1 MFRHV
6 FWFLA
11 LAAVAVALALLVGQN
26 HASVTV
32 FWPPY
37 RIDLSFN
44 LVLFGVVAVFVLV
57 HLSWRGASSLAAM
70 PGRARRWRARQLER
84 AAVSG
89 LMDAL
94 SNQLAGRFVRAQTAA
109 QEALEHLGQLPDR
122 EFPRH
127 GQLQALAHLLVAESA
142 HALQNR
148 EARDRHQRLA
158 LRPGLVGQGNETRE
172 GALLRA
178 ARWAVEDRDASAAA
192 GWLSE
197 LPQGAARRIVALRLR
212 LRVARMQR
220 DALAALEMARVLVKH
235 RAYSS
240 EAAPAVLRGLVLDA
254 FKAARDLPQLQAV
267 WRQLEPTEQAMPEL
281 AIAAA
286 ERLHALA
293 SDGGLQAGSQPSLPD
308 EAAAQARE
316 VVLHVWPGYPTLD
329 AHWRARLVKVLAR
342 RMDVNDAGWLARIEQ
357 MQRQLPNDPFLQYL
371 GGHVCLQRQLWGKA
385 AQLLAQAST
394 GLQDADLL
402 RQTWCGLAV
411 LAEERGDESA
421 GRAAWKRAALI
432 GQ

>member
-11 LAAVAVALALLVGQN
+11 WAAVAVALALLVGQN

-44 LVLFGVVAVFVLV
+44 LVLFGLVAVFVLL

-89 LMDAL
+89 VMDAL
-94 SNQLAGRFVRAQTAA
+94 SHQLAGRFVRAQTAA
-109 QEALEHLGQLPDR
+109 QEALEHLNQLPDHAL
-122 EFPRH
+122 PRH
-127 GQLQALAHLLVAESA
+127 GQMTALAHLLVAESA

-148 EARDRHQRLA
+148 ETRDRHQRLA
-158 LRPGLVGQGNETRE
+158 IAPGLVRQGNETRE

-192 GWLSE
+192 GWLAE

-220 DALAALEMARVLVKH
+220 DARAALDMARVLAKH

-254 FKAARDLPQLQAV
+254 FKGARDVAQLQGI
-267 WRQLEPTEQAMPEL
+267 WRDLEPAEQAMPEL

-286 ERLHALA
+286 ERMHALA
-293 SDGGLQAGSQPSLPD
+293 PAQGPDASAAD
-308 EAAAQARE
+308 EAAQLARD
-316 VVLHVWPGYPTLD
+316 VVLQVWPTYPTLD

-357 MQRQLPNDPFLQYL
+357 MQRQIPNDPFLQYL

-385 AQLLAQAST
+385 AQLLSQAAT
-394 GLQDADLL
+394 GLQDGELL
-402 RQTWCGLAV
+402 RQTWCGLAL
-411 LAEERGDESA
+411 LAEERGDDLA
-421 GRAAWKRAALI
+421 ARAAWKKAA
-432 GQ
+432 QTT

>member
-11 LAAVAVALALLVGQN
+11 WAAVAVALALLVGQN

-44 LVLFGVVAVFVLV
+44 LVLFGVVALFVLL

-70 PGRARRWRARQLER
+70 PGRARRWRVRQLER

-89 LMDAL
+89 VMDAL

-109 QEALEHLGQLPDR
+109 QEALEHLGQLP
-122 EFPRH
+122 ENELPRH
-127 GQLQALAHLLVAESA
+127 GQLKALAHLLVAESA

-148 EARDRHQRLA
+148 EIRDQHQRLA
-158 LRPGLVGQGNETRE
+158 IASGLVRQGNETRE

-178 ARWAVEDRDASAAA
+178 ARWAVEDRDATAAA
-192 GWLSE
+192 AWLSE

-212 LRVARMQR
+212 LRVARMQS
-220 DALAALEMARVLVKH
+220 DATAALEMARVLAKH

-254 FKAARDLPQLQAV
+254 FKGARDVPQLQAI
-267 WRQLEPTEQAMPEL
+267 WRHLASTEQAMPEL

-293 SDGGLQAGSQPSLPD
+293 ASPGQDTALID
-308 EAAAQARE
+308 DAARQARD
-316 VVLHVWPGYPTLD
+316 VVLNVWSGYPTLD
-329 AHWRARLVKVLAR
+329 AHWRSRLVKVLMR

-385 AQLLAQAST
+385 AQLLTQAST
-394 GLQDADLL
+394 ALQDADLL
-402 RQTWCGLAV
+402 RQTWCGLAL
-411 LAEERGDESA
+411 LAEERGDSGA
-421 GRAAWKRAALI
+421 AQAAWKKAAQI
-432 GQ
+432 G

>member
-37 RIDLSFN
+37 RVDLSFN
-44 LVLFGVVAVFVLV
+44 LVLFGVVAVFLLL
-57 HLSWRGASSLAAM
+57 HLSWRGATSLAAM
-70 PGRARRWRARQLER
+70 PGRARRWRTRQLER

-89 LMDAL
+89 VMDAL

-109 QEALEHLGQLPDR
+109 QEALEHLRQVPDH
-122 EFPRH
+122 ELPRH
-127 GQLQALAHLLVAESA
+127 GQMQALAHMLVAESA

-148 EARDRHQRLA
+148 EMRDRHLRLA
-158 LRPGLVGQGNETRE
+158 IAPGGVGPGNETRE

-178 ARWAVEDRDASAAA
+178 ARWAVEDRDAGAAA
-192 GWLSE
+192 NWLSE
-197 LPQGAARRIVALRLR
+197 MSQGAARRIVALRLR

-220 DALAALEMARVLVKH
+220 DAMAALEMARVLVKH
-235 RAYSS
+235 RAYSTD
-240 EAAPAVLRGLVLDA
+240 AAPAVLRGLVLDA
-254 FKAARDLPQLQAV
+254 FKGARDAPQLQAI
-267 WRQLEPTEQAMPEL
+267 WRQLDTAEQAMPEL

-293 SDGGLQAGSQPSLPD
+293 PDGGPQAGSHPSSSD
-308 EAAAQARE
+308 EAASVARD
-316 VVLHVWPGYPTLD
+316 VVLHVWSEYPALEP
-329 AHWRARLVKVLAR
+329 HWRARLVKVLAR

-402 RQTWCGLAV
+402 RQTWCGLAA
-411 LAEERGDESA
+411 LAEERGDDIA
-421 GRAAWKRAALI
+421 ARAAWKRAAQT
-432 GQ
+432 G

>member
-11 LAAVAVALALLVGQN
+11 WATVAVALALLVGQN

-37 RIDLSFN
+37 RVDLSFN
-44 LVLFGVVAVFVLV
+44 LVLFGVVALFVLL
-57 HLSWRGASSLAAM
+57 HLSWRGISSLAAM

-89 LMDAL
+89 VMDAL

-109 QEALEHLGQLPDR
+109 QEALGHLQQLPHDL
-122 EFPRH
+122 PRH
-127 GQLQALAHLLVAESA
+127 GQLTALAHLLLAESA

-148 EARDRHQRLA
+148 ETRDRHQRLA
-158 LRPGLVGQGNETRE
+158 IAPGLVRQGNETRE

-178 ARWAVEDRDASAAA
+178 ARWAVEDRDPAAA
-192 GWLSE
+192 AAWLAE

-220 DALAALEMARVLVKH
+220 DASAALEMARVLAKH

-240 EAAPAVLRGLVLDA
+240 EAAPSVLRGLVLDT
-254 FKAARDLPQLQAV
+254 FKGARDVPQLQQI
-267 WRQLEPTEQAMPEL
+267 WRHLDPAEQAMPEL
-281 AIAAA
+281 AVAAA
-286 ERLHALA
+286 ERMHALA
-293 SDGGLQAGSQPSLPD
+293 ASSGQDDSAARD
-308 EAAAQARE
+308 EAARLARD
-316 VVLHVWPGYPTLD
+316 VVLSVWPGYAALD
-329 AHWRARLVKVLAR
+329 AHWRVRLVKLLAH
-342 RMDVNDAGWLARIEQ
+342 RMDVTDTGWLARIEQ
-357 MQRQLPNDPFLQYL
+357 MQRQWPNDPFLQYL

-385 AQLLAQAST
+385 AQLLSQAST
-394 GLQDADLL
+394 GLQDAELL
-402 RQTWCGLAV
+402 RHTWCGLAQ
-411 LAEERGDESA
+411 LAEERGDDVA
-421 GRAAWKRAALI
+421 AQTAWKRAAQI
-432 GQ
+432 A

>member
-11 LAAVAVALALLVGQN
+11 WAAVAVALALLVGQN

-44 LVLFGVVAVFVLV
+44 LVLFGVVALFVLL

-70 PGRARRWRARQLER
+70 PGRARRWRVRQLER

-89 LMDAL
+89 VMDAL

-109 QEALEHLGQLPDR
+109 QEALEHLGQLP
-122 EFPRH
+122 ENELPRH
-127 GQLQALAHLLVAESA
+127 GQLKALAHLLVAESA

-148 EARDRHQRLA
+148 EIRDQHQRLA
-158 LRPGLVGQGNETRE
+158 IASGLVRQGNETRE

-178 ARWAVEDRDASAAA
+178 ARWAVEDRDATAAA
-192 GWLSE
+192 AWLSE

-212 LRVARMQR
+212 LRVARMQS
-220 DALAALEMARVLVKH
+220 DATAALEMARVLAKH

-254 FKAARDLPQLQAV
+254 FKGARDVPQLQAI
-267 WRQLEPTEQAMPEL
+267 WRHLASTEQAMPEL

-293 SDGGLQAGSQPSLPD
+293 ASPGQDTALID
-308 EAAAQARE
+308 DAARQARD
-316 VVLHVWPGYPTLD
+316 VVLNVWSGYPTLD
-329 AHWRARLVKVLAR
+329 AHWRARLVKVLMR

-385 AQLLAQAST
+385 AQLLTQAST
-394 GLQDADLL
+394 ALQDADLL
-402 RQTWCGLAV
+402 RQTWCGLAL
-411 LAEERGDESA
+411 LAEERGDSGA
-421 GRAAWKRAALI
+421 AQAAWKKAAQI
-432 GQ
+432 G

>member
-11 LAAVAVALALLVGQN
+11 WAAVAVALALLVGQN

-37 RIDLSFN
+37 RVDLSFN
-44 LVLFGVVAVFVLV
+44 LVLFGVAAVFVLL

-84 AAVSG
+84 AAMSG
-89 LMDAL
+89 VMDAL

-109 QEALEHLGQLPDR
+109 QEALDHLKQLPDHDL
-122 EFPRH
+122 PRH
-127 GQLQALAHLLVAESA
+127 GQLTALAHLLVAESA

-148 EARDRHQRLA
+148 DTRDHHQRLA
-158 LRPGLVGQGNETRE
+158 IAPGLVRQGNETRE

-178 ARWAVEDRDASAAA
+178 ARWAVEDRDANAAA
-192 GWLSE
+192 AWLGE

-220 DALAALEMARVLVKH
+220 DATAALEMARVLAKH
-235 RAYSS
+235 RAFSS
-240 EAAPAVLRGLVLDA
+240 DAAPAVLRGLVLDA
-254 FKAARDLPQLQAV
+254 FKGARDLPQLQAI
-267 WRQLEPTEQAMPEL
+267 WRQLDPAEQAMPEL

-293 SDGGLQAGSQPSLPD
+293 ASQGRDGGSPDGGAD
-308 EAAAQARE
+308 EAALVARDM
-316 VVLHVWPGYPTLD
+316 VLGVWSQYAALD

-342 RMDVNDAGWLARIEQ
+342 RMDVNDTGWLARIEQ

-385 AQLLAQAST
+385 AQLLSQAST
-394 GLQDADLL
+394 GLVDAELL
-402 RQTWCGLAV
+402 RQTWCGLAL
-411 LAEERGDESA
+411 LAEERGDA
-421 GRAAWKRAALI
+421 TAAQAAWKRAAQI
-432 GQ
+432 G

>member
-1 MFRHV
+1 MPMFRHV

-44 LVLFGVVAVFVLV
+44 LVLFGVVALFVLL
-57 HLSWRGASSLAAM
+57 HLSWRGVASLAAM

-89 LMDAL
+89 VMDAL

-109 QEALEHLGQLPDR
+109 QEALGHLQQLPDHDL
-122 EFPRH
+122 PRH
-127 GQLQALAHLLVAESA
+127 GQLTALAHLLLAESA

-148 EARDRHQRLA
+148 ETRDQHQRLA
-158 LRPGLVGQGNETRE
+158 IVPGLVRQGNETRE

-178 ARWAVEDRDASAAA
+178 ARWAVEDRDPTAAA
-192 GWLSE
+192 AWLAE

-220 DALAALEMARVLVKH
+220 DATAALEMARVLAKH

-240 EAAPAVLRGLVLDA
+240 EAAPSVLRGLVLDA
-254 FKAARDLPQLQAV
+254 FKGARDLPQLQAI
-267 WRQLEPTEQAMPEL
+267 WRNLDVTEQAMPEL

-293 SDGGLQAGSQPSLPD
+293 APQGQDMASADD
-308 EAAAQARE
+308 AAHQARN
-316 VVLHVWPGYPTLD
+316 VVLNVWPGYAALD

-342 RMDVNDAGWLARIEQ
+342 RMDVNDTGWLARIEQ

-402 RQTWCGLAV
+402 RQTWCGLAQ
-411 LAEERGDESA
+411 LAEERGDGTA
-421 GRAAWKRAALI
+421 AQTAWKRAAQI
-432 GQ
+432 A

>member
-11 LAAVAVALALLVGQN
+11 LATVAVALALLVGQN

-37 RIDLSFN
+37 RVDLSFN
-44 LVLFGVVAVFVLV
+44 LVLFGLVAVFVLL
-57 HLSWRGASSLAAM
+57 HLSWRGATSLAAM
-70 PGRARRWRARQLER
+70 PGRARRWRLRQLER
-84 AAVSG
+84 AAVSSV
-89 LMDAL
+89 MDAL

-109 QEALEHLGQLPDR
+109 QEALGHLRQLPDH
-122 EFPRH
+122 EVPRH

-148 EARDRHQRLA
+148 ETRDRHQRLA
-158 LRPGLVGQGNETRE
+158 LAPGWVGPGNETRE

-178 ARWAVEDRDASAAA
+178 ARWALEDNDAAAAA
-192 GWLSE
+192 GWLNE
-197 LPQGAARRIVALRLR
+197 LPQGAARRIAALRLR
-212 LRVARMQR
+212 LRVARLQR
-220 DALAALEMARVLVKH
+220 DATAALEMARVLTKH

-254 FKAARDLPQLQAV
+254 FKGARDVPQLHTI

-293 SDGGLQAGSQPSLPD
+293 QGAGADNGALSSAAD
-308 EAAAQARE
+308 EAASLARD
-316 VVLHVWPGYPTLD
+316 VVLNVWSAYSSLD
-329 AHWRARLVKVLAR
+329 AHWRARLVRVLAR
-342 RMDVNDAGWLARIEQ
+342 RMDAADAGWLARIEQ

-385 AQLLAQAST
+385 AQLLTQAST

-402 RQTWCGLAV
+402 RQTWCGLAA
-411 LAEERGDESA
+411 LAEERGDDA
-421 GRAAWKRAALI
+421 AARQAWKRAAQI
-432 GQ
+432 H

>member
-6 FWFLA
+6 FWFLT
-11 LAAVAVALALLVGQN
+11 LAAVAVALALLMGQN
-26 HASVTV
+26 QASVTV

-44 LVLFGVVAVFVLV
+44 LVLFGVVALFLLL
-57 HLSWRGASSLAAM
+57 HLSWRGLASLAAM

-89 LMDAL
+89 VMDAL

-109 QEALEHLGQLPDR
+109 QEALGHLQQLPDHDL
-122 EFPRH
+122 PRH
-127 GQLQALAHLLVAESA
+127 GQLTALAHLLLAESA

-148 EARDRHQRLA
+148 ETRDHHQRLA
-158 LRPGLVGQGNETRE
+158 IAPGLVRNGNETRE

-192 GWLSE
+192 AWLAE

-220 DALAALEMARVLVKH
+220 DATAALEMARVLAKH

-240 EAAPAVLRGLVLDA
+240 EAAPSVLRGLVLDA
-254 FKAARDLPQLQAV
+254 FKGARDLPQLQTV
-267 WRQLEPTEQAMPEL
+267 WRNLDPAEQAMPEL

-286 ERLHALA
+286 ERLHAL
-293 SDGGLQAGSQPSLPD
+293 GAGSGEDNVTAD
-308 EAAAQARE
+308 EAAHQARE
-316 VVLHVWPGYPTLD
+316 VVLNVWPGYAALD
-329 AHWRARLVKVLAR
+329 MHWRARLVKVLAR

-402 RQTWCGLAV
+402 RQTWCGLAQ
-411 LAEERGDESA
+411 LAEERGDTTA
-421 GRAAWKRAALI
+421 AQAAWKRAA
-432 GQ
+432 QTT

>member
-11 LAAVAVALALLVGQN
+11 WAAVAVALALLVGQN

-44 LVLFGVVAVFVLV
+44 LVLFGVVALFVLL

-84 AAVSG
+84 AAMSG
-89 LMDAL
+89 VMDAL

-109 QEALEHLGQLPDR
+109 QEALDHLKQLSED
-122 EFPRH
+122 ELPRH
-127 GQLQALAHLLVAESA
+127 GQLTALAHLLLAESA

-148 EARDRHQRLA
+148 ETRDYHQRQAIAPGRA
-158 LRPGLVGQGNETRE
+158 LPGNETRE

-178 ARWAVEDRDASAAA
+178 ARWAVEDRDAAAA
-192 GWLSE
+192 AAWLAE

-220 DALAALEMARVLVKH
+220 DATAALEMARVLAKH

-254 FKAARDLPQLQAV
+254 FKGARDLPQLQAI
-267 WRQLEPTEQAMPEL
+267 WRQLDPAEQAMPEL

-293 SDGGLQAGSQPSLPD
+293 VAPGQDVGAAEGGADQAALIARDMVLGVWSQ
-308 EAAAQARE
+308 
-316 VVLHVWPGYPTLD
+316 YPALD

-342 RMDVNDAGWLARIEQ
+342 RMDVNDTGWLARIEQ

-385 AQLLAQAST
+385 AQLLSQAST
-394 GLQDADLL
+394 GLLDAELL
-402 RQTWCGLAV
+402 RQTWCGLAL
-411 LAEERGDESA
+411 LAEERGDDPA
-421 GRAAWKRAALI
+421 AQAAWRRAAQI
-432 GQ
+432 V

>member
-1 MFRHV
+1 MFRHL

-11 LAAVAVALALLVGQN
+11 WATVAVALALLVGQN
-26 HASVTV
+26 HASITV

-44 LVLFGVVAVFVLV
+44 LVLFGLLAVFVLL

-70 PGRARRWRARQLER
+70 PARARRWRERQLER

-89 LMDAL
+89 VMDAL

-109 QEALEHLGQLPDR
+109 QEALGHLQQLPDAAL
-122 EFPRH
+122 PRR
-127 GQLQALAHLLVAESA
+127 GQLTALAHLLLAESA

-148 EARDRHQRLA
+148 ETRDRHQRLA
-158 LRPGLVGQGNETRE
+158 IAPGLVRQGNETRE

-178 ARWAVEDRDASAAA
+178 ARWAVEDRDAAAAA
-192 GWLSE
+192 GWLAE

-220 DALAALEMARVLVKH
+220 DATAALEMARVLAKH

-240 EAAPAVLRGLVLDA
+240 EAAPSVLRGLALDA
-254 FKAARDLPQLQAV
+254 FRGARDLPQLLAI
-267 WRQLEPTEQAMPEL
+267 WRDLAPNEQAMPEL

-293 SDGGLQAGSQPSLPD
+293 IPPGQPAASALAAAN
-308 EAAAQARE
+308 EAAHQARD
-316 VVLHVWPGYPTLD
+316 VVLNVWSDYALLD
-329 AHWRARLVKVLAR
+329 SHWRGRLVKVLAR
-342 RMDVNDAGWLARIEQ
+342 HMDVNDAGWLARIEQ
-357 MQRQLPNDPFLQYL
+357 MQRQLPNDPYLQYL

-385 AQLLAQAST
+385 AQLLTQAST
-394 GLQDADLL
+394 GLEDADLL
-402 RQTWCGLAV
+402 RQTWCGLAQ
-411 LAEERGDESA
+411 LAEERGDHSA
-421 GRAAWKRAALI
+421 AQTAWKKAAQI
-432 GQ
+432 G

>member
-6 FWFLA
+6 FWLVA

-44 LVLFGVVAVFVLV
+44 LVLFGLVALFVLL
-57 HLSWRGASSLAAM
+57 HLSWRGATSLAAM

-89 LMDAL
+89 VMDAL

-109 QEALEHLGQLPDR
+109 QEALSHLRQLPDH
-122 EFPRH
+122 ELPRH
-127 GQLQALAHLLVAESA
+127 GQLQALAHLLLAESA

-148 EARDRHQRLA
+148 ETRDRHHRLA
-158 LRPGLVGQGNETRE
+158 MAPGLAGQGNETRE

-178 ARWAVEDRDASAAA
+178 ARWAVEDRDAGAA
-192 GWLSE
+192 GNWLAE

-220 DALAALEMARVLVKH
+220 DATAALEMARVLVKH

-240 EAAPAVLRGLVLDA
+240 EAGPAVLRGLVLDA
-254 FKAARDLPQLQAV
+254 FKGARDVPQLHAI
-267 WRQLEPTEQAMPEL
+267 WRQLDAAEQAMPEL

-293 SDGGLQAGSQPSLPD
+293 PDAVMGAPSATGTD
-308 EAAAQARE
+308 AAALARE
-316 VVLHVWPGYPTLD
+316 VVLGVWPSYPTLD
-329 AHWRARLVKVLAR
+329 VHWRARLVKVLAR
-342 RMDVNDAGWLARIEQ
+342 RMDVTDDGWLARIEQ
-357 MQRQLPNDPFLQYL
+357 MQRQWPNDPFLQYL

-385 AQLLAQAST
+385 AQLLGQAST
-394 GLQDADLL
+394 GLQDHELL
-402 RQTWCGLAV
+402 RQTWCGLAL
-411 LAEERGDESA
+411 LAEERGDDNA
-421 GRAAWKRAALI
+421 ARTAWKRAA
-432 GQ
+432 QTA